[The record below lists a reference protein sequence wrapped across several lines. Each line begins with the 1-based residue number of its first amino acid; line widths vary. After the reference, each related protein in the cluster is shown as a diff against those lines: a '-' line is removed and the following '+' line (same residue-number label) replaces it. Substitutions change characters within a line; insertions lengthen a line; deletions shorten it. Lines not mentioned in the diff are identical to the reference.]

1 MKWELKYY
9 QGVLHPTL
17 TTTYRSK
24 KESKYILPNFHSKR
38 AQELAG
44 TLDCLGNLF
53 QGREVHRWHQ
63 GMGISNLFYWLE
75 EAIWKGENTE
85 KGTPCSE
92 HFVSVTVA
100 MIRTL
105 SREAGMFARTYWHAR
120 IWKKSGPA
128 RGFQEALHCIPQASN
143 AEKLLLRNEA
153 DENYHIGMAPM
164 RKARARQPKTLNFNK
179 TPDVTS
185 MYGSDS
191 NGVFS

>member
-1 MKWELKYY
+1 MKWGLKYY

-44 TLDCLGNLF
+44 TLDCLRNLF

-63 GMGISNLFYWLE
+63 GMGISTLFYWLE

-92 HFVSVTVA
+92 HFVSITVA

-120 IWKKSGPA
+120 IWKKSWPSTRLSGGPTLHTP
-128 RGFQEALHCIPQASN
+128 GFQ
-143 AEKLLLRNEA
+143 R
-153 DENYHIGMAPM
+153 
-164 RKARARQPKTLNFNK
+164 RKAPAEERGRWELSHRDGANAQSQSKAAKNIKF
-179 TPDVTS
+179 
-185 MYGSDS
+185 
-191 NGVFS
+191 